1 MSASQELGWAWE
13 QWTNWYSHQSCHGRF
28 CLEVVWSHSGA
39 KLCQIVRWLQ
49 GTKVTIT
56 SSATSGLPSDPVG
69 MKAHDRPVIHCAL
82 TKKEFMKENESNL
95 LRNPVCKG
103 IPPNP
108 QSRHCPE
115 RSDQY
120 FWADSLVLG
129 KHHLLKTNKHWKFI
143 PLYIE
148 FHDDYG
154 VHIFLL
160 VGPGHLP
167 AQRRDKEILQQG
179 ADNDSQLNNTC

>member
-1 MSASQELGWAWE
+1 MVGSALKLSDPI
-13 QWTNWYSHQSCHGRF
+13 
-28 CLEVVWSHSGA
+28 LEPNY
-39 KLCQIVRWLQ
+39 VRSYYDYRDPNL
-49 GTKVTIT
+49 TIT

-82 TKKEFMKENESNL
+82 IKKEFMKENESNL

-120 FWADSLVLG
+120 FWAGSLVLG
-129 KHHLLKTNKHWKFI
+129 KHHLLKTNMH
-143 PLYIE
+143 
-148 FHDDYG
+148 
-154 VHIFLL
+154 
-160 VGPGHLP
+160 
-167 AQRRDKEILQQG
+167 
-179 ADNDSQLNNTC
+179 